1 MRFITDTI
9 SIYAY
14 KLVSDGEIPK
24 IRDTTA
30 LYTNVP
36 CSIQPAGNEIFTLFP
51 DGIEAAQAFVI
62 YIMQEG
68 VKIKNGYK
76 IVDQLGN
83 SYIVR
88 GIPEMWATANSR
100 LNHIR
105 VAAEKQVEY

>member
-9 SIYAY
+9 SIFAY
-14 KLVSDGEIPK
+14 KLVSDNAIPK
-24 IRDTTA
+24 IRDSKA
-30 LYTNVP
+30 LYTGVP
-36 CSIQPAGNEIFTLFP
+36 CSIQPAGIDIFTLFP
-51 DGIEAAQAFVI
+51 DGIDAAQAFVI

-76 IVDQLGN
+76 LVDQNNN

-88 GIPEMWATANSR
+88 GVPEVWTTANSR

-105 VAAEKQVEY
+105 VAAEKVVEY